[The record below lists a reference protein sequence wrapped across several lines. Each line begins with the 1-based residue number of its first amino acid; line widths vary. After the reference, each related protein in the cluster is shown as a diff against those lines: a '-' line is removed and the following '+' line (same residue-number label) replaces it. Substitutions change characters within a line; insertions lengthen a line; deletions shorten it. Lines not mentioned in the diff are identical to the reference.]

1 MKTFEK
7 FLEGSVG
14 LQRLTN
20 DYLELRQ
27 YFQSQGWS
35 EKDVERIPYMTADL
49 IRLVDNVRYEQKA
62 LFKQL
67 KDIGFEDVNWSEFT
81 NFIQPILQKIND
93 ITPLSDGD
101 NERGNQRD
109 EDY

>member
-14 LQRLTN
+14 LQRLTSI
-20 DYLELRQ
+20 YLELRQ

-35 EKDVERIPYMTADL
+35 EEDLSNPPYYTDKLMSLFHNFGD
-49 IRLVDNVRYEQKA
+49 EQKA

-109 EDY
+109 EDN